1 MSEVL
6 TKGKLAKEAAAKLV
20 AKTTEEKNNALSIIA
35 EQLQKETPYILKEN
49 EK

>member
-20 AKTTEEKNNALSIIA
+20 AKTTEEKKQRII
-35 EQLQKETPYILKEN
+35 N
-49 EK
+49 HR